1 MEENDEYTIVD
12 ATDTLNLK
20 ARVSKLLK
28 DGWKCQG
35 GPYQSAATPN
45 RAAEWHQAM
54 TRSSSAANL
63 KEPKR

>member
-1 MEENDEYTIVD
+1 MDQNDEYTIVD
-12 ATDTLNLK
+12 ATDTVVLK
-20 ARVSKLLK
+20 KAVSRLMR